1 MREKLRDDLKT
12 AMKARDARLTSTLRL
27 MLAAVQERDNA
38 APGGKIPDEEILP
51 VLNKMVRQRK
61 ESLETYEKAGRDD
74 LAKIERE
81 EIAIIEHYLPKQMS
95 EADAREAI
103 AALIKEVGAAGP
115 KDMGKVMG
123 ALKAKF
129 AGQMDMG
136 KANGVVKELLTPK

>member
-1 MREKLRDDLKT
+1 MRDQLREDMKA
-12 AMKARDARLTSTLRL
+12 AMKAKETRRLSTIRL
-27 MLAAVQERDNA
+27 MLAAIQERDNA
-38 APGGKIPDEEILP
+38 APNGKIPDEEISP
-51 VLNKMVRQRK
+51 VLTKMVRQRK

-74 LAKIERE
+74 LATIERE
-81 EIAIIEHYLPKQMS
+81 EIAIIEGYLPKQMN
-95 EADAREAI
+95 EAEARAAI
-103 AALIKEVGAAGP
+103 AALIKEVGASGP

>member
-1 MREKLRDDLKT
+1 MREKLREDMKA
-12 AMKARDARLTSTLRL
+12 AMKAKETRRLSTIRL
-27 MLAAVQERDNA
+27 MLAAIQERDNA
-38 APGGKIPDEEILP
+38 APNGKIPDEEILP

-74 LAKIERE
+74 LATIERE
-81 EIAIIEHYLPKQMS
+81 EIAIIEGYLPKQMS
-95 EADAREAI
+95 EAEAREAI
-103 AALIKEVGAAGP
+103 AALIREVGATAP

-136 KANGVVKELLTPK
+136 KANGVVKELLTSK

>member
-1 MREKLRDDLKT
+1 MREQLREDMKA
-12 AMKARDARLTSTLRL
+12 AMKAKETRRLSTIRL
-27 MLAAVQERDNA
+27 MLAAIQERDNDA
-38 APGGKIPDEEILP
+38 SNGKIPDEEILP

-74 LAKIERE
+74 LATVERE
-81 EIAIIEHYLPKQMS
+81 EIAIIETYLPKQMS
-95 EADAREAI
+95 EAEARTAI
-103 AALIKEVGAAGP
+103 AALVKEVGATGP